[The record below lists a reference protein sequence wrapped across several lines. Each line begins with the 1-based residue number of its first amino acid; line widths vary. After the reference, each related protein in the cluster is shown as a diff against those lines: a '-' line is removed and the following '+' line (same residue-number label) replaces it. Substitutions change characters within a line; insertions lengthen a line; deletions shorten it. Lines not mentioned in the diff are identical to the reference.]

1 MTLYEFKEIVKHN
14 WEKKVICIVLSILVY
29 TFYQSL
35 TVDTKTLKVP
45 LEISTNGIVVPVNS
59 YPPIVRVK
67 VAASPSSILQI
78 LDEDI
83 TAVLDINA
91 YVDEGQFDVP
101 VKLVFSDK
109 ILNLPDTV
117 EIKKIDTRKVN
128 LILEPRDVKYVP
140 ITPDVTGIPQRGYS
154 IDSKEIKS
162 YPSTVRITGA
172 KSIVDK
178 IGNIHTE
185 KIDVT
190 GTSQSMRVST
200 KLRNDNWNVEIDLPE
215 EIMVS
220 YTIIPTPST
229 VHYEN
234 VEVSPFNLDE
244 KFVLTK
250 PISPISFNLNG
261 TELMLA
267 NYNLAADDVY
277 VDCSNITEPGK
288 YELPILFFMPYGLT
302 VEDKSIDKTSITVAL
317 KGQDAEETMEE
328 QDQ

>member
-1 MTLYEFKEIVKHN
+1 MNLDELKKNITYN
-14 WEKKVICIVLSILVY
+14 WKTKVICVVLSILIY
-29 TFYQSL
+29 TFYQTQTIETKLL
-35 TVDTKTLKVP
+35 TVP
-45 LEISTNGIVVPVNS
+45 LNTSTNSIVIPMDS
-59 YPPIVRVK
+59 YPSIVRVS
-67 VAASPSSILQI
+67 VASSPSSILQI
-78 LDEDI
+78 SEEDI
-83 TAVLDINA
+83 TAILDIDT
-91 YVDEGQFDVP
+91 YTDEGKFNVP
-101 VKLVFSDK
+101 VKLILSDK
-109 ILNLPDTV
+109 ILHLPDTV
-117 EIKKIDTRKVN
+117 EIKRVRPSTVN
-128 LILEPRDVKYVP
+128 LMLEQKEDKYVP

-154 IDSKEIKS
+154 IDSKEITS

-178 IGNIHTE
+178 IGSIHTE

-200 KLRNDNWNVEIDLPE
+200 KIRNENKNIKVDLPE
-215 EIMVS
+215 EVVVS

-234 VEVSPFNLDE
+234 IEVAPFNLDE

-250 PISPISFNLNG
+250 PIPPISFNLNG

-267 NYNLAADDVY
+267 NYSLATDDVY
-277 VDCSNITEPGK
+277 IDCSNITEPGK

-302 VEDKSIDKTSITVAL
+302 VEDKSVDKTSITVAL
-317 KGQDAEETMEE
+317 KGQDTEETMEE

>member
-1 MTLYEFKEIVKHN
+1 MNIDELKKNITYN
-14 WEKKVICIVLSILVY
+14 WKTKVICIVLSILIY
-29 TFYQSL
+29 TFYQSQ
-35 TVDTKTLKVP
+35 TIETKLLIVP
-45 LEISTNGIVVPVNS
+45 LKISTNGIVIPVNS
-59 YPPIVRVK
+59 YPSAVRVL
-67 VAASPSSILQI
+67 VAASPSAIPQI
-78 LDEDI
+78 LEDDI
-83 TAVLDINA
+83 TAIVNVDT

-101 VKLVFSDK
+101 VTIVLSDK
-109 ILNLPDTV
+109 VLHLPDTV
-117 EIKKIDTRKVN
+117 EIKRIKPDIIN
-128 LILEPRDVKYVP
+128 LILEPREDKYVP

-154 IDSKEIKS
+154 IDSKEIAS

-178 IGNIHTE
+178 IGTIHTE

-200 KLRNDNWNVEIDLPE
+200 KLRNENWNIKIDLPE

-244 KFVLTK
+244 KFVLAK

-267 NYNLAADDVY
+267 NYKLAVDDVY
-277 VDCSNITEPGK
+277 IDCSNITEPGK

-302 VEDKSIDKTSITVAL
+302 VEDKSIDKTSITVTL
-317 KGQDAEETMEE
+317 KGQDVEQPVEELE
-328 QDQ
+328 Q